1 MGEGSGVRFKNTIM
15 KKYINILITAIVLI
29 ISTNS
34 CKKFED
40 LTPNPNIAG
49 ETAIVPPSY
58 LLGRI
63 LYELYQGP
71 GVTDGVQGRVFEGPW
86 NQLSRW
92 NQFTVSNDTYY
103 GGDNVYGWSNSST
116 PYNLLKL
123 VSKMEVQ
130 AATSLNPERNSY
142 KAIGKFIRAYTYVWL
157 TQRVGDIPTD
167 EAGQG
172 LDNLTPK
179 YSTQKE
185 VYAKALQLLE
195 DANTDLTALIPT
207 INTATNISGDIYF
220 NNDLKKWQKVINAY
234 KLRVLISLSKR
245 ADDTADLGIKQKFV
259 DVISNPTKYPILSG
273 NADNL
278 QFVYNAA
285 YNPYPIVPTDFYN
298 RNTNISTAFLSL
310 LTPVED
316 PRTFLLTTPAPGLI
330 KAGKKATDFTAYA
343 GSSIGKPLTALSAD
357 KASDVANSPYSFIS
371 YLRYYQSFV
380 GPEPYIML
388 GYSEMCFNIAEA
400 ANRGWI
406 TADAADFYAKG
417 IKSSISFYGI
427 TEGGKVNVSDA
438 GGSPAATVT
447 VITSVNKFL
456 DNVAYKGNNADGLK
470 QILEQK
476 YVAFFQN
483 SGWEAFYNW
492 RRTGLPTT
500 FVTSGVGLN
509 AQGKIP
515 MRWQYPVD
523 ETTYNAANAK
533 AAIQSQF
540 GGSDDIF
547 GMLWSIK

>member
-1 MGEGSGVRFKNTIM
+1 MHGIQSRATNITTM
-15 KKYINILITAIVLI
+15 KLNKIYILSIFAILI
-29 ISTNS
+29 SSSGCQNQ
-34 CKKFED
+34 EE

-49 ETAIVPPSY
+49 ETAVVPPSY
-58 LLGRI
+58 LMGRI
-63 LYELYQGP
+63 LYELYQGG
-71 GVTDGVQGRVFEGPW
+71 GVTDGISGRVFEGPFS
-86 NQLSRW
+86 QLSRW

-103 GGDNVYGWSNSST
+103 GGDNIYSWSFTAT

-123 VSKMEVQ
+123 TKKMEEQ
-130 AATSLNPERNSY
+130 AAVSLNPEKNSY
-142 KAIGKFIRAYTYVWL
+142 KAIGKFIRAYSYIWL

-167 EAGQG
+167 EAGLG
-172 LDNLTPK
+172 LNNLTPK
-179 YSTQKE
+179 YSSQKE

-195 DANTDLTALIPT
+195 EANADLTALIPT

-220 NNDLKKWQKVINAY
+220 NNDLKKWQKAINTY

-245 ADDTADLGIKQKFV
+245 ADDTADLGIKQKFA
-259 DVISNPTKYPILSG
+259 DVITNPTKYPIMAN

-285 YNPYPIVPTDFYN
+285 YNPYPVTPTDFYN
-298 RNTNISTAFLSL
+298 RNTNIGFPL
-310 LTPVED
+310 LDIMTNTED
-316 PRTFLLTTPAPGLI
+316 PRTFVLTTPAPGLI
-330 KAGKKATDFTAYA
+330 KAGKKATDFTAYV
-343 GSSIGKPLTALSAD
+343 GSNIGKPLTALAAD
-357 KASDVANSPYSFIS
+357 KASDVANSPYSYIS

-380 GPEPYIML
+380 GPEPNILL

-406 TADAADFYAKG
+406 TADAADFYTKG
-417 IKSSISFYGI
+417 INASLSFYGVTDGAI
-427 TEGGKVNVSDA
+427 LKVSDA
-438 GGSPAATVT
+438 GGSPTATVNVT
-447 VITSVNKFL
+447 ADVKKFL
-456 DNVAYKGNNADGLK
+456 QNASYKGNNANGLK

-476 YVAFFQN
+476 YVSFFQN

-492 RRTGLPTT
+492 RRTGFPSS

-523 ETTYNAANAK
+523 ETTYNSVNSK

-540 GGSDDIF
+540 SGNDDIF
-547 GMLWSIK
+547 SAMWLLK

>member
-1 MGEGSGVRFKNTIM
+1 MTM
-15 KKYINILITAIVLI
+15 KHNKIYLLSFFAFLMSIT
-29 ISTNS
+29 S
-34 CKKFED
+34 CQKQAD

-49 ETAIVPPSY
+49 ESVIVPPSY

-63 LYELYQGP
+63 LYELYQGG
-71 GVTDGVQGRVFEGPW
+71 GVTDGITGRVFEGPFS
-86 NQLSRW
+86 QLSRW

-103 GGDNVYGWSNSST
+103 GGDNIYSWSFTAT

-123 VSKMEVQ
+123 TKKMEEQ
-130 AATSLNPERNSY
+130 AAVSLNPEKNSF

-167 EAGQG
+167 EAGLG
-172 LDNLTPK
+172 LSNLTPK
-179 YSTQKE
+179 YTAQKD

-195 DANTDLTALIPT
+195 DANADLTALIPT

-220 NNDLKKWQKVINAY
+220 NNDLKKWQKAINTY

-245 ADDTADLGIKQKFV
+245 ADDAADLGIKQKFS
-259 DVISNPTKYPILSG
+259 DIISNPTKYPIMAS
-273 NADNL
+273 NSDNL

-285 YNPYPIVPTDFYN
+285 YNPYPVTPTDFYN
-298 RNTNISTAFLSL
+298 RNTNIGFPILDIMTKA
-310 LTPVED
+310 ED
-316 PRTFLLTTPAPGLI
+316 PRTFVLTTPAPALI
-330 KAGKKATDFTAYA
+330 KAGKKANEFAAYV
-343 GSSIGKPLTALSAD
+343 GSNIGKPLTALAAE
-357 KASDVANSPYSFIS
+357 KASDVANSPYSYIS

-380 GPEPYIML
+380 GPEPNILL

-400 ANRGWI
+400 ANREWI
-406 TADAADFYAKG
+406 TADAAEFYLKG
-417 IKSSISFYGI
+417 INASLNFYGVSD
-427 TEGGKVNVSDA
+427 GASLKVSDA

-447 VITSVNKFL
+447 LIADVKKFL
-456 DNVAYKGNNADGLK
+456 ANVAYKSKGEEGLK

-476 YVAFFQN
+476 YVSFFQN

-492 RRTGLPTT
+492 RRTGYPAS

-523 ETTYNAANAK
+523 EITYNGVNAK

-540 GGSDDIF
+540 AGNDDIF
-547 GMLWSIK
+547 SMMWLVK